1 MSCSNQV
8 VRFALSD
15 ASGVTGF
22 SVTSKVE
29 AGAQGLLAR
38 GCTKVGGV
46 CTDYSGNIYV
56 SDMDQHCILKIDE
69 GGRISNFAGLP
80 GTSGNNDIANI
91 PQRVPCNDTQVAG
104 VMQGDGARFYMPMG
118 LCCDKSNRIYVA
130 DYGNNQ
136 IRVIDSGYVS
146 VVAGLSGK
154 GALFVDGVGHIARFN
169 GPKGIDVD
177 ASGILYVADL
187 GNHALRKITPSG
199 SVLTISG
206 ILGAAASGD
215 GHNARANK
223 YTAQLNSP
231 WSVACDAEGNVYV
244 LDTGNH
250 KIKKITPNG
259 WIYTHSGSGVE
270 GHSLGTAGTTPA
282 TCQSFT
288 CTYGDLT
295 YCKIDKSGNLYVVD
309 RLESWTRLL
318 KVNYNGVPAQIAD
331 FHATAY
337 VDCPIGVAVSPG
349 QKLFVTFSDF
359 ETGMSSS
366 SSSSSQSSASSASSS
381 SSSSSMDSSSSSS
394 D

>member
-1 MSCSNQV
+1 
-8 VRFALSD
+8 
-15 ASGVTGF
+15 
-22 SVTSKVE
+22 
-29 AGAQGLLAR
+29 
-38 GCTKVGGV
+38 
-46 CTDYSGNIYV
+46 
-56 SDMDQHCILKIDE
+56 MDQHCILKIDE

-136 IRVIDSGYVS
+136 SRVIDSGYVS

-154 GALFVDGVGHIARFN
+154 GALFLDGVGHIARFN

-177 ASGILYVADL
+177 ASGILYVADH
-187 GNHALRKITPSG
+187 GNHAIRKIFPNGKVQT
-199 SVLTISG
+199 L
-206 ILGAAASGD
+206 SGD
-215 GHNARANK
+215 
-223 YTAQLNSP
+223 TAGAGAGDEEDIKADGISKQLSSP
-231 WSVACDAEGNVYV
+231 WGVACDAEGNVYV

-250 KIKKITPNG
+250 KIKKITPRG
-259 WIYTHSGSGVE
+259 WIYLHSGSGVE

-359 ETGMSSS
+359 ETHKSSS
-366 SSSSSQSSASSASSS
+366 SSSSSIDSSSSSSIDSSS
-381 SSSSSMDSSSSSS
+381 SSSSIDSSSSSS
-394 D
+394 SLSSESSSSSGSD